1 MEPYNA
7 IDPVWG
13 WVGTLYLGLPIL
25 LCLFVLLVLGAVG
38 APHLPTS
45 HKKRILYP
53 ILSIIRRGARKK
65 MLFIK
70 S

>member
-7 IDPVWG
+7 IDLGVG
-13 WVGTLYLGLPIL
+13 WKPL
-25 LCLFVLLVLGAVG
+25 LRASYSPLSVC
-38 APHLPTS
+38 PS
-45 HKKRILYP
+45 HKKGILYP